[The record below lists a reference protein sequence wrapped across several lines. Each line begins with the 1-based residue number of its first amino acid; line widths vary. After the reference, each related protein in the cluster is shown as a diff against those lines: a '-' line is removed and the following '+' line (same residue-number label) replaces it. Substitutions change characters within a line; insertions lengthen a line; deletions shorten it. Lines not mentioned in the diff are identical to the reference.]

1 MDARLVLEAE
11 VTVPLL
17 GKGLGAAE
25 IAADPEFAALIRSSI
40 QRIADEVS
48 RAAVVEEAGAKSP
61 TLR

>member
-1 MDARLVLEAE
+1 LVSDAE

-25 IAADPEFAALIRSSI
+25 IAADPEFAALLRGSI

-48 RAAVVEEAGAKSP
+48 WAAVVEE
-61 TLR
+61 TLG